1 MKTRTYDELLELIS
15 ALCGVAFAT
24 IELPRIR
31 ALINR
36 RAKKAYRATNYWT
49 RFLKIGEERRRSGD
63 PISVSSIVSGS
74 AYYVNTTGN
83 TNYEDVGL
91 PWKSVFSASISSGNT
106 LTVSAIQTG
115 TISIGDY
122 ITDVDTF
129 GGARITAFI
138 TGTGGVGT
146 YTISNPPGLI
156 PESTMASQVSGA
168 YFIATGA
175 GSGTG
180 TVFPALSYVPYAEN
194 GKDTIDTFL
203 RIQRDQPYLTASVQD
218 YEFTVGGLGATIVAG
233 TLNPSTVWVTY
244 KATHDILY
252 GSGDEA
258 SLLIP
263 DEWFEYLAHGTYADY
278 LRAEG
283 QQERAVVADQEA
295 DLILQ
300 DELMRLDEQH
310 TQTLIS
316 NRIFTNSNMQLRW

>member
-1 MKTRTYDELLELIS
+1 MKTRTYDELIELIS

-49 RFLKIGEERRRSGD
+49 RFLKIGEGRYMSAD
-63 PISVSSIVSGS
+63 PVNATSVV
-74 AYYVNTTGN
+74 ANTG
-83 TNYEDVGL
+83 YFIE
-91 PWKSVFSASISSGNT
+91 
-106 LTVSAIQTG
+106 
-115 TISIGDY
+115 SIGT
-122 ITDVDTF
+122 TDFTLI
-129 GGARITAFI
+129 GATQNLVGQYFVATA
-138 TGTGGVGT
+138 
-146 YTISNPPGLI
+146 
-156 PESTMASQVSGA
+156 
-168 YFIATGA
+168 A

-180 TVFPALSYVPYAEN
+180 TARPALSYVPYAES

-203 RIQRDQPYLTASVQD
+203 RIQKDQPYLSASVQD

-233 TLNPSTVWVTY
+233 NLNPSLAWVTY
-244 KATHDILY
+244 KATHDVLY
-252 GSGDEA
+252 GSG
-258 SLLIP
+258 SLESFFIP

>member
-1 MKTRTYDELLELIS
+1 MKTRTYDELIELIS

-49 RFLKIGEERRRSGD
+49 RFLKIGEGRYMSAD
-63 PISVSSIVSGS
+63 PVNATSVV
-74 AYYVNTTGN
+74 ANTG
-83 TNYEDVGL
+83 YFIE
-91 PWKSVFSASISSGNT
+91 
-106 LTVSAIQTG
+106 
-115 TISIGDY
+115 SIGT
-122 ITDVDTF
+122 TDFTQI
-129 GGARITAFI
+129 GATQNL
-138 TGTGGVGT
+138 VG
-146 YTISNPPGLI
+146 
-156 PESTMASQVSGA
+156 Q
-168 YFIATGA
+168 YFVATTS

-180 TVFPALSYVPYAEN
+180 TARPALGYVPYAES
-194 GKDTIDTFL
+194 GKDTIDTYL

-233 TLNPSTVWVTY
+233 TLNPSLAWVTY
-244 KATHDILY
+244 KATHDVLY

>member
-15 ALCGVAFAT
+15 ALCGVVFAS
-24 IELPRIR
+24 IEKNRIK

-49 RFLKIGEERRRSGD
+49 RFLKIGEGRYMSAD
-63 PISVSSIVSGS
+63 PVNATSVV
-74 AYYVNTTGN
+74 ANTG
-83 TNYEDVGL
+83 YFIE
-91 PWKSVFSASISSGNT
+91 
-106 LTVSAIQTG
+106 
-115 TISIGDY
+115 SIGT
-122 ITDVDTF
+122 TDFTLI
-129 GGARITAFI
+129 GATQNL
-138 TGTGGVGT
+138 VG
-146 YTISNPPGLI
+146 
-156 PESTMASQVSGA
+156 Q
-168 YFIATGA
+168 YFVATTS

-180 TVFPALSYVPYAEN
+180 TARPALGYVPYAES

-203 RIQRDQPYLTASVQD
+203 RIQKDQPYLSASVQD
-218 YEFTVGGLGATIVAG
+218 YEFTVGALGATIVAG
-233 TLNPSTVWVTY
+233 NLNPSLAWVTY

-252 GSGDEA
+252 GSG
-258 SLLIP
+258 SLESFFIP

>member
-49 RFLKIGEERRRSGD
+49 RFLKIGEGRYMSAD
-63 PISVSSIVSGS
+63 P
-74 AYYVNTTGN
+74 VNATSLVANTG
-83 TNYEDVGL
+83 YFIESLG
-91 PWKSVFSASISSGNT
+91 
-106 LTVSAIQTG
+106 TG
-115 TISIGDY
+115 TDFTLIGATQNSVGQY
-122 ITDVDTF
+122 FV
-129 GGARITAFI
+129 ATA
-138 TGTGGVGT
+138 
-146 YTISNPPGLI
+146 
-156 PESTMASQVSGA
+156 
-168 YFIATGA
+168 A

-180 TVFPALSYVPYAEN
+180 TARPALGYVPYAES

-252 GSGDEA
+252 GIADPEVSPLDP
-258 SLLIP
+258 SLFIP

-283 QQERAVVADQEA
+283 QQERAVIADQEA
-295 DLILQ
+295 EMILQ

>member
-49 RFLKIGEERRRSGD
+49 RFLKIGEGRYM
-63 PISVSSIVSGS
+63 S
-74 AYYVNTTGN
+74 AAPVNATSLVANTG
-83 TNYEDVGL
+83 Y
-91 PWKSVFSASISSGNT
+91 
-106 LTVSAIQTG
+106 
-115 TISIGDY
+115 
-122 ITDVDTF
+122 
-129 GGARITAFI
+129 FI
-138 TGTGGVGT
+138 ESVGT
-146 YTISNPPGLI
+146 TDFTLI
-156 PESTMASQVSGA
+156 GA
-168 YFIATGA
+168 TQNSVGQYFVATAA

-180 TVFPALSYVPYAEN
+180 TARPALGYVPYAES

-233 TLNPSTVWVTY
+233 NLNPSTVWVTY

-252 GSGDEA
+252 GSG
-258 SLLIP
+258 SLESFFIP